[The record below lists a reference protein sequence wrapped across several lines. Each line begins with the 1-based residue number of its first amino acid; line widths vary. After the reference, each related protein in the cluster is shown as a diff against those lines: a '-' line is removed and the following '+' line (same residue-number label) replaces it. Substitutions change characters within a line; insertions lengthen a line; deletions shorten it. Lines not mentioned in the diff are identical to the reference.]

1 MLQCPEIASFIHR
14 EQDISELWKAPLSE
28 SMLEAREKEKET

>member
-1 MLQCPEIASFIHR
+1 MLQCPELASFILS

-28 SMLEAREKEKET
+28 FMLEAREKEET